1 MILDPSFKLQ
11 PIPTL
16 DFIKFRITP
25 NITEDRKIAGF
36 IMESSE
42 NEGPKKNSLIA
53 VIGFLGFKM
62 NLNDEI

>member
-1 MILDPSFKLQ
+1 M
-11 PIPTL
+11 PTL

-62 NLNDEI
+62 NLNDAI